1 MPWNLVKRLTSCN
14 SLQLLVFN
22 LAQARSLPGIAYIS
36 EESTD
41 IMKAGKSMNFFEH
54 TLFNSFFCNPW
65 TFPWRQMAVLEE
77 RDEAAYHGQ
86 VLEWL
91 IMVTKVRHDTWNI
104 TESFCSSSCRTPRT
118 CSRLTRRDSELRY
131 LQRISD
137 ILGFGCARD
146 SGVGKRMK
154 KRPNQ
159 TDVLTALSETRL
171 SDPESRLS
179 RLQ

>member
-41 IMKAGKSMNFFEH
+41 IMKAGKSMNFFGH

-65 TFPWRQMAVLEE
+65 TFPWRQMAVLEA

-118 CSRLTRRDSELRY
+118 CSRLTRRDSELGDTSSESPTYSALGVQETAELGKGWKRD
-131 LQRISD
+131 RIRQMFW
-137 ILGFGCARD
+137 LHLA
-146 SGVGKRMK
+146 KH
-154 KRPNQ
+154 
-159 TDVLTALSETRL
+159 A
-171 SDPESRLS
+171 
-179 RLQ
+179 